1 MLSDVSQSRE
11 EETDKDHLNGMCAL
25 EVCFLQM
32 TPFLIHRNYEE
43 RLHMFRWTPK
53 AYYKKKNLYD
63 SVYHS
68 AWKKQFPKET
78 ECLLDLHSIA
88 YVKCPRAGL

>member
-32 TPFLIHRNYEE
+32 TPFLIHRNYVE

-53 AYYKKKNLYD
+53 AYYKKKTSMTQFIILLGRN
-63 SVYHS
+63 SFQ
-68 AWKKQFPKET
+68 KKQNV
-78 ECLLDLHSIA
+78 S
-88 YVKCPRAGL
+88 